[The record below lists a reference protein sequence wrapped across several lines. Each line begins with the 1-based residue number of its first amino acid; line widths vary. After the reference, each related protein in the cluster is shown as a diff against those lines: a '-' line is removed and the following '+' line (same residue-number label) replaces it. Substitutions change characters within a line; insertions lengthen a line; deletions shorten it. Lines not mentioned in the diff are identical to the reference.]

1 MREHKWR
8 SNKDPVADDIILQ
21 QEVSLVEINELMQL
35 VRSVL
40 KIMQRVPSW
49 KKAYLQSKNYN

>member
-21 QEVSLVEINELMQL
+21 QEVSLVETNELMQL

-40 KIMQRVPSW
+40 KIM
-49 KKAYLQSKNYN
+49 